1 MWRDKVKE
9 YEDFILED
17 LKGLLSIESV
27 REDDKASAENPVGPG
42 PRQALDYMY
51 KIAERDGFGTH
62 DVDHIAGR
70 IEAGKGDD
78 VFGIL
83 CHVDVVP
90 AGDGWDSD
98 PFNPVVTDDKIIA
111 RGTLDD
117 KGPTIAAY
125 YAVKILNEMNVNWKK
140 RIHIII
146 GTDEESDWKCTE
158 RYFQSEEMPELGFAP
173 DAEFPAIHG
182 EKGISTFDVIQNEK
196 ADDQDEP
203 EYELRSFVSG
213 QRYNILKKKL
223 QILSKIFKKI

>member
-1 MWRDKVKE
+1 MWRDKVKA
-9 YEDFILED
+9 YEGQIVED

-27 REDDKASAENPVGPG
+27 REDDKASSENPVGPG
-42 PRQALDYMY
+42 PRKALDYMY
-51 KIAERDGFGTH
+51 QLAERDGFGVH

-70 IEAGKGDD
+70 IEAGEGEDL
-78 VFGIL
+78 FGIL

-98 PFNPVVTDDKIIA
+98 PFNPLVTEDKIVA

-146 GTDEESDWKCTE
+146 GTDEESDWKCTD
-158 RYFQSEEMPELGFAP
+158 RYFETEEMPVLGFAP

-182 EKGISTFDVIQNEK
+182 EKGISTFDVIQNDK
-196 ADDQDEP
+196 AEDQDEP
-203 EYELRSFVSG
+203 EYE
-213 QRYNILKKKL
+213 
-223 QILSKIFKKI
+223 